1 MVRVTIPVLKTSDQ
15 NGWCSFKAIFQAFLE
30 MEGISVANVEYTI
43 DVAKGKS
50 PGTRGQSLTDNEE
63 KKLYFYILQSLTV
76 EGTTVAQLNNPDG
89 LGSKAWSNMMD
100 LYNKE
105 DAMMM
110 INQLHKLQQGEAPDG
125 NATDIEKW
133 LMEQINLA
141 TSIIDIGPS
150 IKAIVAS
157 LIMFQLPKHPEY
169 NVMVTNLMNKIL
181 MEKAKEHECSHQ
193 KQ

>member
-1 MVRVTIPVLKTSDQ
+1 
-15 NGWCSFKAIFQAFLE
+15 
-30 MEGISVANVEYTI
+30 
-43 DVAKGKS
+43 
-50 PGTRGQSLTDNEE
+50 
-63 KKLYFYILQSLTV
+63 
-76 EGTTVAQLNNPDG
+76 
-89 LGSKAWSNMMD
+89 MMD

-110 INQLHKLQQGEAPDG
+110 INQLHKLQQGAAPDG

-157 LIMFQLPKHPEY
+157 LIMFQLPRHPEY
-169 NVMVTNLMNKIL
+169 NVMVTTLFNHTLMDKTV
-181 MEKAKEHECSHQ
+181 HV
-193 KQ
+193 